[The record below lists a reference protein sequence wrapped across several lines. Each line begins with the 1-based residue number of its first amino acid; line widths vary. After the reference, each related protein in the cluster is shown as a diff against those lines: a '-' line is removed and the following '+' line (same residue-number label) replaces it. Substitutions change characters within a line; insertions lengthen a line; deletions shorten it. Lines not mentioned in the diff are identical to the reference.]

1 MTLDTHYQKIRYL
14 KKISEH
20 LAKFYGIENDKSK
33 AYYQLKNRLDGFIEA
48 GLLIGIV
55 DNSELQDLIDA
66 EHMNAFGMTRK
77 QRRAESKLG
86 TKDTKVD
93 WGIYDAPAINR
104 K

>member
-1 MTLDTHYQKIRYL
+1 MTLDSHYQKIRYL
-14 KKISEH
+14 KKISEY
-20 LAKFYGIENDKSK
+20 LAKFYSIDNDKSK

-55 DNSELQDLIDA
+55 DNGELQDLIDT

-77 QRRAESKLG
+77 QRRADSKLG
-86 TKDTKVD
+86 AKDTKVD